1 MAKTMLQA
9 PYIYKYN
16 LENKPKFNPQ
26 LFDKR
31 DEELIEVMTENLKS
45 LERDQN
51 FMIKVLDIYTI
62 TDYEEIEKAI
72 KIFQDKIFKVRKED
86 LPPLD
91 KILLADTEYYLM
103 VVRYFIKTNNPKEP
117 DGKFIEVPIILPK
130 IVDKYYFKIDG
141 QYYYMM
147 YQVADYS
154 YYNNNMSRQ
163 KKAHKKYPPLVI
175 FSTLSTPAQIEKVDE
190 VLYDIN
196 GEEVTFNTF
205 NLKIFKRSINVF
217 KYTAAKM
224 GMNEAM
230 LFHNIHGLFIDTELP
245 NNLERYHIFKIEN
258 KKFKSEKPLY
268 IYVDKFMFESDPIL
282 QSDTFAIINV
292 FSKYSKPFHIN
303 NIYTRSFWVMSIGID
318 FSENNPTIDKANNI
332 IKSLDGIYD
341 IRTFAKLRL
350 PDKYKQTIYHILL
363 WIMREYESVSVQ
375 DRISVDYKRVQW
387 AEYVAFSYTYKI
399 NETIYRLSDRG
410 LGVKLESVEKALT
423 VKPNHIIS
431 KLKGSKMPFTA
442 YRDLVNDL
450 DSITALK
457 YTFKDY
463 LSTKGKK
470 LAREFS
476 DVHISHMGRLD
487 PDSSPKS
494 DPGMSGI
501 LTPMCEL
508 YGPYRAFKDFEEP
521 NTWRERYT
529 PVYKEYMKDKD
540 ILFGDKNRVPDSF
553 KRETL
558 LNEIFRNAKFETNLF
573 EDYVEPDIVEDEGDD
588 TI

>member
-1 MAKTMLQA
+1 
-9 PYIYKYN
+9 
-16 LENKPKFNPQ
+16 
-26 LFDKR
+26 
-31 DEELIEVMTENLKS
+31 
-45 LERDQN
+45 
-51 FMIKVLDIYTI
+51 
-62 TDYEEIEKAI
+62 
-72 KIFQDKIFKVRKED
+72 
-86 LPPLD
+86 
-91 KILLADTEYYLM
+91 
-103 VVRYFIKTNNPKEP
+103 
-117 DGKFIEVPIILPK
+117 
-130 IVDKYYFKIDG
+130 
-141 QYYYMM
+141 
-147 YQVADYS
+147 
-154 YYNNNMSRQ
+154 
-163 KKAHKKYPPLVI
+163 
-175 FSTLSTPAQIEKVDE
+175 
-190 VLYDIN
+190 
-196 GEEVTFNTF
+196 
-205 NLKIFKRSINVF
+205 
-217 KYTAAKM
+217 
-224 GMNEAM
+224 
-230 LFHNIHGLFIDTELP
+230 
-245 NNLERYHIFKIEN
+245 
-258 KKFKSEKPLY
+258 
-268 IYVDKFMFESDPIL
+268 
-282 QSDTFAIINV
+282 
-292 FSKYSKPFHIN
+292 
-303 NIYTRSFWVMSIGID
+303 
-318 FSENNPTIDKANNI
+318 
-332 IKSLDGIYD
+332 
-341 IRTFAKLRL
+341 
-350 PDKYKQTIYHILL
+350 
-363 WIMREYESVSVQ
+363 MREYESVSVQ

-540 ILFGDKNRVPDSF
+540 ILFGDKNKVPDSF

-573 EDYVEPDIVEDEGDD
+573 EDYVEPDVVEDEGDD